1 MTGRVQTA
9 FKVLSAAALTLA
21 AAGLAAA
28 YKAGILTDQAAMTDF
43 VSKAGFWAPVVF
55 ILIQIIQVIIPILPG
70 GISCLGGV
78 LLFGAVRGF
87 ILNYAG
93 ICIGSVLIFLLARR
107 FGRPLVE
114 KLFSL
119 KLLDRYDRW
128 TGEKKIFTRLFALAI
143 FFPFS
148 PDDFLCA
155 LAGTTKMSFRTF
167 VLIIIFGKPVSIMLY
182 SIFLQTGWNLLLPGV

>member
-9 FKVLSAAALTLA
+9 FKVLSAAAFTLA

-43 VSKAGFWAPVVF
+43 VSKAGFWVPVVF
-55 ILIQIIQVIIPILPG
+55 ILVHIIQVIIPILPG

-87 ILNYAG
+87 ILNYSG
-93 ICIGSVLIFLLARR
+93 ICIGSVLIFQLARR

-119 KLLDRYDRW
+119 KAAE
-128 TGEKKIFTRLFALAI
+128 EKYRAQSST
-143 FFPFS
+143 
-148 PDDFLCA
+148 
-155 LAGTTKMSFRTF
+155 AGCR
-167 VLIIIFGKPVSIMLY
+167 
-182 SIFLQTGWNLLLPGV
+182 

>member
-93 ICIGSVLIFLLARR
+93 ICIGSVLIFQLTRR

-128 TGEKKIFTRLFALAI
+128 TGEKKTFTRLFALAI